1 MRLPAVFFCIL
12 IFQWAFPQ
20 DSANRDLSFLLGKIR
35 TTYAGYRDKVK
46 EPEFDA
52 LVRRAAQDRSPD
64 SFRTLS
70 QVTGYFKDDHLSL
83 FQVVAFDKI
92 DSGTCRNNR
101 AMIAHDMA
109 QIARDMAH
117 PAHPS
122 PHNQR
127 LDGYYINDLGDCVI
141 YLKETSRG
149 EWAGFLVE
157 SRTALPA
164 GLCILRMKSE
174 GPGRWI
180 ADFTLPGDKFRV
192 FTPAWLK
199 EDRVLVG
206 GGYFKFSP
214 CKGYTPGMLAG
225 KKAFSYDPALI
236 AIDSQT
242 VLLHMPD
249 FGAYNKRIYDSLI
262 RANAVLLSRARTL
275 ILDIRNNAGGSI
287 GCFLPLLP
295 YICTAPVQTTA
306 AWQLCS
312 NDLIGEAKAD
322 LKKYRDRKDTAN
334 TSIYEAYVADMEK
347 HRDSFRLI
355 ESRQLA
361 CEARPNQLQNVAIIM
376 DHGTRSAAELMV
388 LYFKQSA
395 RVKLFGENTRGA
407 VDYLDLLSY
416 KLPVSGYQ
424 LWVGT
429 SKRATS
435 AAQPTYDATGI
446 PPDVGIPD
454 SEPDWIAFVRNYYR
468 RLGNTRSAP

>member
-1 MRLPAVFFCIL
+1 MKLLAIFFGIL
-12 IFQWAFPQ
+12 ISQWAFPQ
-20 DSANRDLSFLLGKIR
+20 DSANRDLDFLLGKIR
-35 TTYAGYRDKVK
+35 TTYAGYRDKVR
-46 EPEFDA
+46 EPELDA

-64 SFRTLS
+64 SFRALS
-70 QVTGYFKDDHLSL
+70 RVTGYFKDDHLSL
-83 FQVVAFDKI
+83 FQVISFDKI
-92 DSGTCRNNR
+92 DSGACRNNR
-101 AMIAHDMA
+101 AMIAHA
-109 QIARDMAH
+109 V
-117 PAHPS
+117 AHPS
-122 PHNQR
+122 RHKQR
-127 LDGYYINDLGDCVI
+127 LDGYYINDLQDCVI
-141 YLKETSRG
+141 YLKETARG

-174 GPGRWI
+174 GPGHWI

-192 FTPAWLK
+192 FTPAWFK
-199 EDRVLVG
+199 EDHVLVG
-206 GGYFKFSP
+206 GAYFKFSP
-214 CKGYTPGMLAG
+214 CKAYTPGMLARE
-225 KKAFSYDPALI
+225 KEFSYDPALI
-236 AIDSQT
+236 PIDSQT

-249 FGAYNKRIYDSLI
+249 FGTYNKRIYDSLI
-262 RANAVLLSRARTL
+262 RANTTLLSRARTL

-312 NDLIGEAKAD
+312 NDLIEEARAD

-361 CEARPNQLQNVAIIM
+361 CEARPDQLQNVAIIM

-429 SKRATS
+429 SKRAPS
-435 AAQPTYDATGI
+435 AAQPAYDATGI

-454 SEPDWIAFVRNYYR
+454 SEPDWIAFVRNYYQ